1 MQTINPDKNKT
12 VYTFP
17 LTTVEWKIDTPRRRD
32 LIEALD
38 DRLFRI
44 SDDRHSLVE
53 LINDIGYSTAEGEDL
68 IDSWDRESELLF
80 ELILEGPSST
90 RLEKLSA
97 VVDVDRTYFRRI
109 LILAAPYLRGTEY
122 ETKEVTGAT
131 IVYAD
136 TD

>member
-32 LIEALD
+32 LIEVLD

-53 LINDIGYSTAEGEDL
+53 LINDIGYCKTSL
-68 IDSWDRESELLF
+68 I
-80 ELILEGPSST
+80 
-90 RLEKLSA
+90 
-97 VVDVDRTYFRRI
+97 V
-109 LILAAPYLRGTEY
+109 GTER
-122 ETKEVTGAT
+122 ASFCSN
-131 IVYAD
+131 
-136 TD
+136 